1 MPAKGVDA
9 VGDLPEQEGPPPGPS
24 AGAVDGAVDGAGYD
38 VVVVGGGVIGLSVG
52 WWAARTGRSVA
63 VCDPAPGQG
72 SSWAA
77 AGMLAPLSEASP
89 VEAHLYPLA
98 ADSLRR
104 WPAFAAALAED
115 GGGDVGLRTDGTLVV
130 AAGDDDRRALAE
142 LRDRMAAFDPP
153 GRWLGGGACR
163 RLEPALHPG
172 VRGGFE
178 VPGDLQVDNRAV
190 LAALQS
196 ALATRQGEL
205 IRSAVVAVELAGAG
219 AGAGGG
225 GGRLAGGR
233 HRVHLEGGATVEAGW
248 LVLATGAGGH
258 PIGGV
263 PAACQPPVRPVRGD
277 IVRLQGH
284 PDEPVLERV
293 VRAQVDGRHVYLV
306 PRRNGQVVV
315 GATSEEG
322 GYRTTSRA
330 GAVHDLLHDALT
342 VVPELA
348 ELELAEVCA
357 RLRPATPDNA
367 PVLGPTAADKV
378 AVAAGHYRNGFLLA
392 PVTAAAV
399 VATVCNEE
407 MPAAAAACGA
417 GRFG

>member
-1 MPAKGVDA
+1 MGN
-9 VGDLPEQEGPPPGPS
+9 LPEQSELPSGPARP
-24 AGAVDGAVDGAGYD
+24 VDGSGYD

-89 VEAHLYPLA
+89 AEAHLYPLA

-104 WPAFAAALAED
+104 WPAFAAALADD

-153 GRWLGGGACR
+153 GDWLGGGACR

-178 VPGDLQVDNRAV
+178 VAGDLQVDNRAV

-205 IRSAVVAVELAGAG
+205 IRSAVVAVELAA
-219 AGAGGG
+219 
-225 GGRLAGGR
+225 GRLPGGR
-233 HRVHLEGGATVEAGW
+233 HRVHLDGGATVEAGW

-258 PIGGV
+258 TIGGV
-263 PAACQPPVRPVRGD
+263 PAGCQPPVRPVRGD
-277 IVRLQGH
+277 IVRLQGD
-284 PDEPVLERV
+284 PGEPVLGRV

-330 GAVHDLLHDALT
+330 GAVHDLLHDAVT

-357 RLRPATPDNA
+357 RLRPATPDNG
-367 PVLGPTAADKV
+367 PVLGPTAAERV

-407 MPAAAAACGA
+407 MPAVAAGCGA